1 MDELPLQIII
11 ESHSV
16 SVKMLAHESNLFAE
30 RDDLFENYKSYSDVE
45 NGNGAI
51 FMCCGFSIA
60 IIWKYQGFISLI
72 LTDAMQEVVINLME
86 NQYF

>member
-11 ESHSV
+11 ERHSV

-60 IIWKYQGFISLI
+60 IIWKYQGFLSLI
-72 LTDAMQEVVINLME
+72 LTDATQEVVMNLME